1 MTLEALHERLD
12 GLQWLR
18 GQYIVLPNVTDG
30 GHYTLMRSKFQA
42 HYRKMPCVGGY
53 LDKPVAKTGAGNR
66 GIFAGKNP
74 AYGNKR
80 IAVVQTSDARH
91 FDKLGAN
98 ASWIKWA
105 EPTAEA
111 LRQAC
116 LAEESRI
123 VHEAPGLP
131 SVHITRL
138 EVSNSKFL
146 GPVAL
151 ELNPQYNAFIGGR
164 GTGKSSAL
172 EYLRW
177 ALCDQPPG
185 PADDGD
191 GSVDLAARR
200 RRLIEGTLA
209 PHHADVEAHF
219 SVNGIAHYVRRD
231 ATTNQLEL
239 KIGDGK
245 LAPAGEGEV
254 RALLPIQAYSQRQL
268 SDVGVQL
275 DELTRFVTAPIRD
288 QLDDIDT
295 KTADLADAIRENFA
309 ALQRSRNL
317 RRQHSRDLLA
327 LKSLDQQAK
336 KLRAGIGGLSSED
349 QQTITAKSGYDAG
362 EALVQNAA
370 RRTAQGLDEL
380 DAVAA
385 TLKQLSG
392 GLTKP
397 TKGMPEQDT
406 LAQIDARAR
415 EMLADAEQAVR
426 AARQALADATN
437 PGTDYG
443 AAAAA
448 WQKSR
453 SGFQKAYEKAVAK
466 SDAHRDRLDELAALE
481 TRQRALQDVIDK
493 QAQEI
498 ELAGDPSARHD
509 ELRSAW
515 RALRQQRTDR
525 LQAQCVGLTEL
536 SEGLIQATISRGA
549 GTGAQQERFKA
560 ELQGTNVRSNK
571 VEKFLAAVAAA
582 DDPLAA
588 WHAALDELEQ
598 RILTV
603 DAGGQ
608 TSGTPTTAL
617 GSFTGPE
624 LDKIARKLTPESAL
638 ELSLMSLGDHPVFRY
653 CAKEGKDI
661 AFHDASAGQQ
671 ATALLRVL
679 LNQAGPPLLIDQP
692 EDDLDSQVIQE
703 VVELIWQAKVKR
715 QLIFSSHNANLV
727 VNGDAE
733 LVACFNYRTVG
744 DHSSGHIDLEGAI
757 DVPKVRDRITT
768 VMEGGEKAFKLRKAK
783 YGF

>member
-1 MTLEALHERLD
+1 
-12 GLQWLR
+12 
-18 GQYIVLPNVTDG
+18 
-30 GHYTLMRSKFQA
+30 MRSKFQA

-53 LDKPVAKTGAGNR
+53 LDKPVAKTGAGNAD
-66 GIFAGKNP
+66 IFAGKNP

-80 IAVVQTSDARH
+80 IAVVQTSDARS
-91 FDKLGAN
+91 FDKLGTN

-123 VHEAPGLP
+123 VHEAPGVP
-131 SVHITRL
+131 SVHVTRL

-146 GPVAL
+146 GPVML

-185 PADDGD
+185 PAED

-209 PHHADVEAHF
+209 PHHAHVEVHF
-219 SVNGIAHYVRRD
+219 SLNGIAHYVRRD

-239 KIGDGK
+239 KIGSGK
-245 LAPAGEGEV
+245 LTPASEAEV

-288 QLDDIDT
+288 QLDNIDT

-336 KLRAGIGGLSSED
+336 QLRAGIGGLSSED
-349 QQTITAKSGYDAG
+349 QQTIKAKSGYDDG
-362 EALVQNAA
+362 DALVQNAA

-380 DAVAA
+380 DAVAS
-385 TLKQLSG
+385 TLGRLSSG
-392 GLTKP
+392 VTRPANGL
-397 TKGMPEQDT
+397 PEHDT
-406 LAQIDARAR
+406 LTQIDARAR

-426 AARQALADATN
+426 AARQALAAATK
-437 PGTDYG
+437 PDTDYG

-448 WQKSR
+448 WQKSLIA
-453 SGFQKAYEKAVAK
+453 FQKAYETAMAK

-481 TRQRALQDVIDK
+481 ARQHTLQGVIDK

-498 ELAGDPSARHD
+498 ELTGDPAVRHD
-509 ELRSAW
+509 ELRKDW
-515 RALRQQRTDR
+515 RALRQQRTDC
-525 LQAQCVGLTEL
+525 LQAQCAALTEL
-536 SEGLIQATISRGA
+536 SNGLIQATISRGA

-560 ELQGTNVRSNK
+560 ELQGTSVRSSKIEN
-571 VEKFLAAVAAA
+571 FLNAVAAA
-582 DDPLAA
+582 EDPLLG

-598 RILTV
+598 RVLNAA

-608 TSGTPTTAL
+608 ANSTPATAL
-617 GSFTGPE
+617 GQFTAAE
-624 LDKIARKLTPESAL
+624 LDKIARKLTPEAVL
-638 ELSLMSLGDHPVFRY
+638 ELSLMSLDDHPVFRY
-653 CAKEGKDI
+653 CAREGKDI

-671 ATALLRVL
+671 ATALLRSL

-703 VVELIWQAKVKR
+703 IVELIWQAKVKR

-733 LVACFNYRTVG
+733 LIACFNYRTVG

-757 DVPKVRDRITT
+757 DIPKVRDRITG
-768 VMEGGEKAFKLRKAK
+768 VMEGGEKAFNLRKAK